1 MKRKA
6 TRAKLTVGLM
16 ATAGL
21 FFFQDVI
28 FDVRQHLGDNVPYST
43 EELLHLLF
51 EAFAVLVL
59 VVSIKQMSDYT
70 RHLQEN
76 SKRQQLSLYHLRQ
89 DFDDLVQNK
98 FEHWQLTQAE
108 ADVTLLVLRGLTTEQ
123 IAELRGVAKGT
134 VKVQAHNA
142 MQKAGVG
149 SRVELMSIFLE
160 EFMDVALKQTIA
172 PSSDEMRH
180 QNRSGI
186 EGSGSSM

>member
-43 EELLHLLF
+43 EELLLLLF

>member
-1 MKRKA
+1 MERKA
-6 TRAKLTVGLM
+6 ARAKLTIGLM
-16 ATAGL
+16 AAAGL

-28 FDVRQHLGDNVPYST
+28 FDVRQHLGGNVPYST

-59 VVSIKQMSDYT
+59 VVSIKQMSEYT
-70 RHLQEN
+70 KHLQEN
-76 SKRQQLSLYHLRQ
+76 SNGQQLSLYHLRQ

-108 ADVTLLVLRGLTTEQ
+108 ADVALLVLRGLTTEQ

-134 VKVQAHNA
+134 IKVQAHNA
-142 MQKAGVG
+142 MQNAGVG

-160 EFMDVALKQTIA
+160 EFMDVGLKKPTEA
-172 PSSDEMRH
+172 TTEM
-180 QNRSGI
+180 QD
-186 EGSGSSM
+186 

>member
-1 MKRKA
+1 MNY
-6 TRAKLTVGLM
+6 L
-16 ATAGL
+16 
-21 FFFQDVI
+21 QDSPSFRPHPL
-28 FDVRQHLGDNVPYST
+28 FDVRQHLGGNVPYST

-59 VVSIKQMSDYT
+59 VVSIKQMSEYT
-70 RHLQEN
+70 KHLQEN
-76 SKRQQLSLYHLRQ
+76 SNRQQLSLYHLRQ

-108 ADVTLLVLRGLTTEQ
+108 ADVALLVLRGLTTEQ

-134 VKVQAHNA
+134 IKVQAHNA

-160 EFMDVALKQTIA
+160 EFMDVGLKKPTEA
-172 PSSDEMRH
+172 TTEM
-180 QNRSGI
+180 QD
-186 EGSGSSM
+186 